1 MALPQ
6 AGAPAVATPITR
18 FAPSPSGELH
28 LGNARTAVFNW
39 LLARGR
45 GGRFLLRIE
54 DTDRERSRPEFA
66 ARIYEDLRW
75 LGLGWDEPIV
85 LQSARGEAYALALS
99 QLEQAGRVYPCY
111 CTPLEIEAN
120 RRAQLASG
128 RPPRYAGTCRHL
140 DAHQRAARVA
150 DGRRPALRFRVPD
163 EGRIAFTDL
172 VHGDQMFECADIGDF
187 IVSRADGSA
196 AFFFGNVLDDATS
209 GVTQVLRGEDHLSN
223 TPRQLLIAQA
233 LGLRAPQ
240 YGHLSLLTGADGAPL
255 SKRQGAQTL
264 RELREAGVLPLAI
277 VNQLYRLGHSGGSDG
292 LHDLATLAREFDTAR
307 LVRSPARFDP
317 VQLEAWQKAA
327 VHAMPVADALEW
339 LRPVLPAGLDPAAAQ
354 AFAALMQPN
363 LVYPAEAKDW
373 LAVVFGEL
381 PTPGDAAAPTEAAAA
396 TEASALTEAGPEFF
410 AAAADVLRARAE
422 DLALG
427 APAAWKAATSAISAA
442 TGRKGPA
449 LFKPLR
455 LALTGRLHGPELAP
469 LIALMTPARA
479 IARLERLSSRAP

>member
-1 MALPQ
+1 MALPP

-18 FAPSPSGELH
+18 FAPSPSGGLH
-28 LGNARTAVFNW
+28 LGNARTALFNW

-66 ARIYEDLRW
+66 ARIHEDLRW
-75 LGLGWDEPIV
+75 LGLEWDGPV
-85 LQSARGEAYALALS
+85 MLQSARGAAYTEALGG
-99 QLEQAGRVYPCY
+99 LESAGRVYPCY
-111 CTPLEIEAN
+111 CTPLEIEAS
-120 RRAQLASG
+120 RRAQLAAG
-128 RPPRYAGTCRHL
+128 RPPRYAGTCRDL

-150 DGRRPALRFRVPD
+150 DGRKPALRFRVPD
-163 EGRIAFTDL
+163 GGRITFTDL
-172 VHGDQMFECADIGDF
+172 VHGEQAFECADIGDF

-233 LGLRAPQ
+233 LGLRAPE

-255 SKRQGAQTL
+255 SKRLGARTL
-264 RELREAGVLPLAI
+264 RDLREGGILPLAV
-277 VNQLYRLGHSGGSDG
+277 VNHLYRLGHSGGSDG

-317 VQLEAWQKAA
+317 AQLEAWQKSA
-327 VHAMPVADALEW
+327 VHAMSSSAALEW

-354 AFAALMQPN
+354 AFATLLQPN

-373 LAVVFGEL
+373 LAVAFGEL
-381 PTPGDAAAPTEAAAA
+381 PSPGDAAAPTDTAAPDEAAILA
-396 TEASALTEAGPEFF
+396 EAGPEFF
-410 AAAADVLRARAE
+410 AVAADVLRARAE
-422 DLALG
+422 DLAPG
-427 APAAWKAATSAISAA
+427 APAAWKAATAEISAA

>member
-18 FAPSPSGELH
+18 FAPSPSGGLH
-28 LGNARTAVFNW
+28 LGNARTALFNW

-75 LGLGWDEPIV
+75 LGLEWDGPIV
-85 LQSARGEAYALALS
+85 LQSARGEAYTEALDR
-99 QLEQAGRVYPCY
+99 LERAGRIYPCY

-120 RRAQLASG
+120 RRAQLAAG

-140 DAHQRAARVA
+140 GPHQRAARVA
-150 DGRRPALRFRVPD
+150 EGRRPALRFRVPG
-163 EGRIAFTDL
+163 EGRITFTDL
-172 VHGDQMFECADIGDF
+172 VHGEQTFECADIGDF

-196 AFFFGNVLDDATS
+196 AFFFCNVLDDAAS

-223 TPRQLLIAQA
+223 TPRQLLIAEA
-233 LGLRAPQ
+233 LGLRAPE

-255 SKRQGAQTL
+255 SKRQGARTL
-264 RELREAGVLPLAI
+264 SDLREAGVLPLAI

-292 LHDLATLAREFDTAR
+292 LHDLATLARGFDTAR

-327 VHAMPVADALEW
+327 VHALPASAALEW
-339 LRPVLPAGLDPAAAQ
+339 LRPVLPAGLDAEAART
-354 AFAALMQPN
+354 FATLLQPN
-363 LVYPAEAKDW
+363 LVYPADAREW
-373 LAVVFGEL
+373 LAVVFDEL
-381 PTPGDAAAPTEAAAA
+381 PSPAPAEAALLAEAGPGFFDAAAEALRAQLGGPAAA
-396 TEASALTEAGPEFF
+396 TGGVSP
-410 AAAADVLRARAE
+410 AD
-422 DLALG
+422 
-427 APAAWKAATSAISAA
+427 WKAVTAAIGAA

-479 IARLERLSSRAP
+479 IARLERLSSAAPTMSPP

>member
-1 MALPQ
+1 
-6 AGAPAVATPITR
+6 
-18 FAPSPSGELH
+18 
-28 LGNARTAVFNW
+28 
-39 LLARGR
+39 
-45 GGRFLLRIE
+45 
-54 DTDRERSRPEFA
+54 
-66 ARIYEDLRW
+66 
-75 LGLGWDEPIV
+75 
-85 LQSARGEAYALALS
+85 
-99 QLEQAGRVYPCY
+99 
-111 CTPLEIEAN
+111 
-120 RRAQLASG
+120 
-128 RPPRYAGTCRHL
+128 
-140 DAHQRAARVA
+140 
-150 DGRRPALRFRVPD
+150 
-163 EGRIAFTDL
+163 
-172 VHGDQMFECADIGDF
+172 
-187 IVSRADGSA
+187 
-196 AFFFGNVLDDATS
+196 
-209 GVTQVLRGEDHLSN
+209 VLRGEDHLSN

-339 LRPVLPAGLDPAAAQ
+339 LRPVLPAGLDPVAAQ

-381 PTPGDAAAPTEAAAA
+381 PTPGDAVAPTEAA
-396 TEASALTEAGPEFF
+396 ALTEAGPEFF

-427 APAAWKAATSAISAA
+427 APAAWKAATAAISAA

>member
-6 AGAPAVATPITR
+6 AGADAVATPITR

-28 LGNARTAVFNW
+28 LGNARTALFNW

-66 ARIYEDLRW
+66 ARIYDDLRW
-75 LGLGWDEPIV
+75 LGLVWDDPIV
-85 LQSARGEAYALALS
+85 LQSARGDAYTEALT
-99 QLEQAGRVYPCY
+99 QLERAGRVYPCY
-111 CTPLEIEAN
+111 CTPLEIEAH
-120 RRAQLASG
+120 RRAQLAAG

-140 DAHQRAARVA
+140 DGTQRAVRLAQ
-150 DGRRPALRFRVPD
+150 GRRPALRFRVP
-163 EGRIAFTDL
+163 ETGRIAFTDL
-172 VHGDQMFECADIGDF
+172 VHGDQVFECADIGDF

-196 AFFFGNVLDDATS
+196 AFFFCNVLDDAAS

-223 TPRQLLIAQA
+223 TPRQLLIAEA

-264 RELREAGVLPLAI
+264 RALREAGVLPLAI

-292 LHDLATLAREFDTAR
+292 LHDLMTLARGFDTTR

-317 VQLEAWQKAA
+317 LQLETWQKAA
-327 VHAMPVADALEW
+327 VHALPAPEALAW
-339 LRPVLPAGLDPAAAQ
+339 LRPVLPAGLDPAAAE
-354 AFAALMQPN
+354 AFARLMQPN
-363 LVYPAEAKDW
+363 LVYPAEAKGW
-373 LAVVFGEL
+373 LAVVFGDL
-381 PTPGDAAAPTEAAAA
+381 PPPSTEDAALLSEAGPAFFDAAAAALRSRGEA
-396 TEASALTEAGPEFF
+396 
-410 AAAADVLRARAE
+410 
-422 DLALG
+422 LAQG
-427 APAAWKAATSAISAA
+427 DPAVWKAATAEVGVA

-455 LALTGRLHGPELAP
+455 LALTGRLNGPELAP
-469 LIALMTPARA
+469 LIALMTPVRA
-479 IARLERLSSRAP
+479 IARLERLSSAAPNTAPP